1 LSLLENLKNFSNKF
15 KYNNKNEKIDLF
27 TLWISDDGNLPE
39 IQQLS
44 LKSMLLTGHDVKL
57 YVYDELD
64 NVPEGITV
72 MDGNGILSH
81 SNIFKYKE
89 GFNKGSYSG
98 FANWFRAKCLYER
111 GSAWFDCDIIALK
124 NINEM
129 NIVGP
134 LISSQ
139 RNPDG
144 EIVPNNAFLKLNKG
158 DKFLEYMLDYMGEL
172 KDNVMHGDT
181 GPSLLKSLM
190 DNKYNSYSKYLANV
204 NFIASVNYFDFMDFL
219 KPSSEIVPRLKF
231 NEIWG
236 FHIWNAMFR
245 HNEYVHEKSRNSFYH
260 DMKEIILTSQTKE
273 EYSSKICK
281 LFENNNN
288 Y

>member
-1 LSLLENLKNFSNKF
+1 VDFKYLKNFSNKR
-15 KYNNKNEKIDLF
+15 KNKENDLF

-39 IQQLS
+39 LQQLS

-57 YVYDELD
+57 YVYDELE
-64 NVPEGITV
+64 NVPEGIQI
-72 MDGNGILSH
+72 MDGNEILSQ
-81 SNIFKYKE
+81 SNIFKYNE

-98 FANWFRAKCLYER
+98 FANWFRAKCLYEK
-111 GSAWFDCDIIALK
+111 GFAWFDCDIIAVK

-129 NIVGP
+129 SIRGP

-144 EIVPNNAFLKLNKG
+144 EISPNNAFLRLNKR
-158 DKFLEYMLDYMGEL
+158 DKFLKYMIDYMDEV

-190 DNKYNSYSKYLANV
+190 DTKYNSYSKYLANV
-204 NFIASVNYFDFMDFL
+204 NFIASVNYFDFIDLL

-245 HNEYVHEKSRNSFYH
+245 NNEYMLEKSRNSFYQ
-260 DMKEIILTSQTKE
+260 DLKEIILTSSTKE
-273 EYSSKICK
+273 EYAKKISS
-281 LFENNNN
+281 LFEIN
-288 Y
+288 

>member
-1 LSLLENLKNFSNKF
+1 LVLLNYLKNFSNKF
-15 KYNNKNEKIDLF
+15 KHNKKNENIDLF
-27 TLWISDDGNLPE
+27 TLWISDNNKLPE
-39 IQQLS
+39 LQQLS
-44 LKSMLLTGHDVKL
+44 LKSMVLTGHDVKL
-57 YVYDELD
+57 YVYDQLD

-72 MDGNGILSH
+72 MDGNEILSQ

-111 GSAWFDCDIIALK
+111 GSAWFDCDIMALK

-144 EIVPNNAFLKLNKG
+144 EISPNNAFLKLNKG
-158 DKFLEYMLDYMGEL
+158 DKFLEYMLDYMDRV

-190 DNKYNSYSKYLANV
+190 DTKYNSYSKYLANV

-219 KPSSEIVPRLKF
+219 EPSSTIVPRLKF

-245 HNEYVHEKSRNSFYH
+245 HNEYVHEKSKYSFYS
-260 DMKEIILTSQTKE
+260 DLKKIIITSSTKE
-273 EYSSKICK
+273 EYSKKISK
-281 LFENNNN
+281 LFENNGN
-288 Y
+288 

>member
-1 LSLLENLKNFSNKF
+1 MDFKYLKNFSNKR
-15 KYNNKNEKIDLF
+15 KNKENDLF

-39 IQQLS
+39 LQQLS

-57 YVYDELD
+57 YVYDELE
-64 NVPEGITV
+64 NVPEGIQI
-72 MDGNGILSH
+72 MDGNEILSQ
-81 SNIFKYKE
+81 SNIFKYNE

-98 FANWFRAKCLYER
+98 FANWFRAKCLYEK
-111 GSAWFDCDIIALK
+111 GFAWFDCDIIAVK

-129 NIVGP
+129 SIRGP

-144 EIVPNNAFLKLNKG
+144 EISPNNAFLRLNKR
-158 DKFLEYMLDYMGEL
+158 DKFLKYMIDYMDEV

-190 DNKYNSYSKYLANV
+190 DTKYNSYSKYLANV
-204 NFIASVNYFDFMDFL
+204 NFIASVNYFDFIDLL

-245 HNEYVHEKSRNSFYH
+245 NNEYMLEKSRNSFYQ
-260 DMKEIILTSQTKE
+260 DLKEIILTSSTKE
-273 EYSSKICK
+273 EYAKKISS
-281 LFENNNN
+281 LFEIN
-288 Y
+288 

>member
-1 LSLLENLKNFSNKF
+1 MVVFEYLKNFSNKI
-15 KYNNKNEKIDLF
+15 KNEEKKKKIDLF

-39 IQQLS
+39 LQQIS

-64 NVPEGITV
+64 NVPEGIKV
-72 MDGNGILSH
+72 MDGNEILSQ
-81 SNIFKYKE
+81 SNIFRYKQ

-98 FANWFRAKCLYER
+98 FANWFRTKCLYER

-134 LISSQ
+134 SISSQ

-144 EIVPNNAFLKLNKG
+144 EIIPNNAFLKLNKE
-158 DKFLEYMLDYMGEL
+158 DKFLEYMLDYMDKV

-181 GPSLLKSLM
+181 GPHLLKSLM
-190 DNKYNSYSKYLANV
+190 DTKYNSYSKYLANV
-204 NFIASVNYFDFMDFL
+204 NFIASINYFDFMDFL
-219 KPSSEIVPRLKF
+219 EPSSIIVPRLKF

-245 HNEYVHEKSRNSFYH
+245 HNEYVPEKSRNSLYH
-260 DMKEIILTSQTKE
+260 DLKESILTSSTKE
-273 EYSSKICK
+273 EYAKKISS
-281 LFENNNN
+281 LFEINNNV
-288 Y
+288 